1 MKVPLGE
8 LLPENLGVCVGGGK
22 VVLPFFL
29 LSLLVAAL
37 KKGHAQLLRGMAQFS
52 FCTLRGMAQFSFC
65 TLSSLYS
72 LNRMPRVAC
81 SRPFCSVV
89 WA

>member
-52 FCTLRGMAQFSFC
+52 FCTL
-65 TLSSLYS
+65 SSSYS

-81 SRPFCSVV
+81 SRPFFSVV